1 MPDMTSNYV
10 TDAEMASLSTRG
22 QEQVKRAAHAHQ
34 APAYSYGP
42 VAGTVRCRRVGEY
55 IYIRQS
61 WSQ

>member
-1 MPDMTSNYV
+1 
-10 TDAEMASLSTRG
+10 MASLSTRG

-55 IYIRQS
+55 IYLRQS